1 MFFMMNY
8 PFEVKCWILFGIF
21 CAIVLTTLCIAAIIE
36 AIAERRERKEE
47 LRRAHKRYN
56 TAIRPARRY

>member
-1 MFFMMNY
+1 MYPMINY
-8 PFEVKCWILFGIF
+8 SFDVKCWILFGIF

-47 LRRAHKRYN
+47 LRRACKRHN
-56 TAIRPARRY
+56 TAIRPTRRY